1 MEREFYENDLEKLK
15 ELPNFFDFIESDVRQ
30 IFGIQGSFLILNIF
44 NLMSVNEKYCG
55 NLSDLYI
62 MNISQSIVKVIA
74 HHDNIYA
81 FKFGNNDFII
91 TFPNSKASELSEIL
105 VEIKLC
111 FNSALFNEN
120 LEFVQ
125 LDSFIVEYNE
135 EVNSIEEFYE
145 LLFVKASIKDG
156 DKLAPKRMIK
166 HIIGT
171 FTKNIRETLSSF
183 RYANNLAF
191 TDDVSGLS
199 NHRAGRQ
206 FVLELI
212 KEYRS
217 NSKGFSVMFID
228 GDNLKRYNKI
238 SYEAGNQMIRDL
250 SSIILDSIRS
260 EDKVFRWLSG
270 DEFLVVLKGADK
282 ENCLKLAERVRE
294 SVETKTRDFIFPTT
308 ISIGIANYP
317 SDGISL
323 EELICKAEKANSCAK
338 DMGRN
343 RVIRWDAS
351 LEARIL

>member
-1 MEREFYENDLEKLK
+1 MEKGFYEDDLDKLK
-15 ELPNFFDFIESDVRQ
+15 ELPNFFDFIEADVRL
-30 IFGIQGSFLILNIF
+30 IFGRQGSFLILNIF
-44 NLMSVNEKYCG
+44 NLMSVNEKYGG
-55 NLSDLYI
+55 NFSDI
-62 MNISQSIVKVIA
+62 CIKHISQSIAKVIA

-91 TFPNSKASELSEIL
+91 TFPNGDILQLSDIL
-105 VEIKLC
+105 VEIKIC
-111 FNSALFNEN
+111 FNSALFNQK

-145 LLFVKASIKDG
+145 LLFAKASIRDEG
-156 DKLAPKRMIK
+156 EVATKRMIK

-183 RYANNLAF
+183 RYANNLAL

-206 FVLELI
+206 FVVKLI
-212 KEYRS
+212 KEYSS
-217 NSKGFSVMFID
+217 NNKGFSVMFID

-238 SYEAGNQMIRDL
+238 SYEAGNKMIRDL

-282 ENCLKLAERVRE
+282 ESCLKLAERVRE
-294 SVETKTRDFIFPTT
+294 SVETKTQDFIFPTT
-308 ISIGIANYP
+308 ISIGIASYP
-317 SDGISL
+317 SDGSSL
-323 EELICKAEKANSCAK
+323 EELIGKAEKANSCAK

-351 LEARIL
+351 MEARNL

>member
-1 MEREFYENDLEKLK
+1 MERGFYEDGLHEIK
-15 ELPNFFDFIESDVRQ
+15 ELPNFFDFIESDVSL
-30 IFGIQGSFLILNIF
+30 IFGKQGSFLILNIF
-44 NLMSVNEKYCG
+44 NLMSINEKYGG
-55 NLSDLYI
+55 NFSDI
-62 MNISQSIVKVIA
+62 CIKHISHSIVKVIA

-91 TFPNSKASELSEIL
+91 TFPNSKVSELSEIL

-111 FNSALFNEN
+111 FNSALFNQN

-135 EVNSIEEFYE
+135 EINSIEEFYE
-145 LLFVKASIKDG
+145 LLFAKASIRDE

-166 HIIGT
+166 HVIGT
-171 FTKNIRETLSSF
+171 FTKNIRDTLSSF
-183 RYANNLAF
+183 RYANNLAL

-206 FVLELI
+206 FVSQLI
-212 KEYRS
+212 KEYNS
-217 NSKGFSVMFID
+217 NNKGFSVMFVD

-250 SSIILDSIRS
+250 SSIISDSIRS

-282 ENCLKLAERVRE
+282 ESCLKLAERVRQ
-294 SVETKTRDFIFPTT
+294 SVETKTQEFIFPTT
-308 ISIGIANYP
+308 ISIGIASYP
-317 SDGISL
+317 SDGASL
-323 EELICKAEKANSCAK
+323 EELIGKAEKANSRAK

-343 RVIRWDAS
+343 RVIRWDTS
-351 LEARIL
+351 MEARIS